1 MPCTDSVED
10 HSMRASPPATRTPA
24 SHPGACRSRLGAG
37 GFTLMELMVTISIA
51 AILMTIAIPSFID
64 FVRNNRLTAQANDF
78 VLALT
83 YAKSEAV
90 KRGVRVTVC
99 SRQNDTTCAGS
110 TTWDSGWLVFVDNN
124 GNGTVDAGEEILR
137 VRSPLEGGNT
147 LRAGARQR
155 VTFQATGFNPG
166 FNDTFRLCDS
176 RGLQDAYGIVLNLQ
190 GRARSGKDSRNDAD
204 AFLDDGNNPPVNWV
218 PNVSL
223 SSCP

>member
-1 MPCTDSVED
+1 
-10 HSMRASPPATRTPA
+10 MRASPPSVQTPA
-24 SHPGACRSRLGAG
+24 SSLGACRSRLGAG

-99 SRQNDTTCAGS
+99 SRQNDTSCAGS
-110 TTWDSGWLVFVDNN
+110 TTWDSGWLVFVDAN
-124 GNGTVDAGEEILR
+124 GNGSIDTGEEILR

-147 LRAGARQR
+147 LRSGSGQR
-155 VTFQATGFNPG
+155 VTFQSTGYSPG
-166 FNDTFRLCDS
+166 FNNTFRLCDV
-176 RGLQDAYGIVLNLQ
+176 RGTSSARQLVLSFQ
-190 GRARSGKDSRNDAD
+190 GRVTTTMGTT
-204 AFLDDGNNPPVNWV
+204 
-218 PNVSL
+218 
-223 SSCP
+223 SCP